1 MAPHAFQSQPCQPS
15 IIRSIPS
22 LSFRQL
28 AAFPLM
34 HSWSACLLCAP
45 DVDPTLT
52 TFPDLALRCRLMRSL
67 VRRSTALRRRREVS
81 LAAAG
86 AAARCGGGGGGA
98 GGAGGGGGGC
108 DASDFGTC
116 NAAFASTRRSRHCTR
131 LYTSRS
137 ASDRVRSCRGELQVS
152 TEIKDKGQCLKVPDR
167 SLLTTPVYNS
177 RVYSI
182 YSTTCTLVLHGADFG
197 YQECCFAFKVNNS
210 TLTLLPGRILDL
222 FAYQECCYFA
232 FKVIR
237 STLTLLC
244 CRGGF
249 CCLDTRSAVTCFV
262 LLRLY
267 SSTLTLLPGQILDP
281 MPGVLFHFASKVI
294 HSTLI

>member
-1 MAPHAFQSQPCQPS
+1 MIPADLPPLHICHALPPYLTSYTPMTHVRGAPARRAPQPAAMAPHAFQSQPCQPS

-137 ASDRVRSCRGELQVS
+137 ASDRVRSCRGEL
-152 TEIKDKGQCLKVPDR
+152 
-167 SLLTTPVYNS
+167 
-177 RVYSI
+177 
-182 YSTTCTLVLHGADFG
+182 
-197 YQECCFAFKVNNS
+197 
-210 TLTLLPGRILDL
+210 
-222 FAYQECCYFA
+222 
-232 FKVIR
+232 
-237 STLTLLC
+237 
-244 CRGGF
+244 
-249 CCLDTRSAVTCFV
+249 
-262 LLRLY
+262 
-267 SSTLTLLPGQILDP
+267 
-281 MPGVLFHFASKVI
+281 
-294 HSTLI
+294 